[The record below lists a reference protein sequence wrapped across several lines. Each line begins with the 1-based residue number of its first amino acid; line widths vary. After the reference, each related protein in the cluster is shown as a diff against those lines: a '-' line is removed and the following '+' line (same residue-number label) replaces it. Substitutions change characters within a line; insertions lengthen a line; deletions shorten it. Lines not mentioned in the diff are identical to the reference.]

1 MKDRDIIELFWQRLP
16 QAVDAVEEAY
26 GSQLRGLAGNLLPD
40 PQDAEECLNDAY
52 LGLWNSIPPAKPQP
66 LLPYALRVVRNLCL
80 KRYHWNIAQKRNS
93 QFDLAYSELESCLAD
108 HTGPEQHQDAKELRA
123 ALEGFLRGLSQRDR
137 VLFLGRYWYACTH
150 KELALRLGMTENN
163 VAVRLSRLREKLRKY
178 LLEKG
183 VLE

>member
-1 MKDRDIIELFWQRLP
+1 M
-16 QAVDAVEEAY
+16 
-26 GSQLRGLAGNLLPD
+26 
-40 PQDAEECLNDAY
+40 
-52 LGLWNSIPPAKPQP
+52 
-66 LLPYALRVVRNLCL
+66 RNLCL

-108 HTGPEQHQDAKELRA
+108 HTGPEQQQDAQELRA

>member
-52 LGLWNSIPPAKPQP
+52 LGLWDSIPPARPQP

-80 KRYHWNIAQKRNS
+80 KRYHYNRAGKRNN
-93 QFDLAYSELESCLAD
+93 QMEVALSELENCLAGSS
-108 HTGPEQHQDAKELRA
+108 TPEREQDAKELGA
-123 ALEGFLRGLSQRDR
+123 ALNGFVKGLSHRDR
-137 VLFLGRYWYACTH
+137 VLFLGRYWYGSSY
-150 KELALRLGMTENN
+150 KELALKLGITENN
-163 VAVRLSRLREKLRKY
+163 AAVRLSRLRDKLRAHLQK
-178 LLEKG
+178 KG

>member
-80 KRYHWNIAQKRNS
+80 KRYHYNRAGKRNN
-93 QFDLAYSELESCLAD
+93 QMEVALSELENCLAGSS
-108 HTGPEQHQDAKELRA
+108 TPEGEQDAKELGA
-123 ALEGFLRGLSQRDR
+123 VLNSFVKGLSHRDR
-137 VLFLGRYWYACTH
+137 VLFLGRYWYGSSY
-150 KELALRLGMTENN
+150 KELALKLGITENN
-163 VAVRLSRLREKLRKY
+163 GVVWLLSVIRL
-178 LLEKG
+178 
-183 VLE
+183 

>member
-1 MKDRDIIELFWQRLP
+1 MDSE
-16 QAVDAVEEAY
+16 
-26 GSQLRGLAGNLLPD
+26 G
-40 PQDAEECLNDAY
+40 
-52 LGLWNSIPPAKPQP
+52 
-66 LLPYALRVVRNLCL
+66 RN
-80 KRYHWNIAQKRNS
+80 IQ
-93 QFDLAYSELESCLAD
+93 Q
-108 HTGPEQHQDAKELRA
+108 QDAKELRA

>member
-80 KRYHWNIAQKRNS
+80 KRYHYNS
-93 QFDLAYSELESCLAD
+93 FV
-108 HTGPEQHQDAKELRA
+108 K
-123 ALEGFLRGLSQRDR
+123 GLSHRDR
-137 VLFLGRYWYACTH
+137 VLFLGRYWYGSSY
-150 KELALRLGMTENN
+150 KELALKLGITENN
-163 VAVRLSRLREKLRKY
+163 AAVRLSRLRDKLRAHLQK
-178 LLEKG
+178 KG